1 MSDNVNCN
9 VIAALAALNSA
20 CVKKTYQSF
29 EKLERGEYIVD
40 GFSIVDTAR
49 GKRVRIDMADTYMLL
64 PERFF
69 KQLSEETIAALN
81 KAPKIMVYGGK
92 ETNNRNR
99 LILEFRSDAYF
110 AEMFTDYNEK

>member
-1 MSDNVNCN
+1 MSDNAN

-29 EKLERGEYIVD
+29 KNLERGEYIVD
-40 GFSIVDTAR
+40 SFSIVDTTH
-49 GKRVRIDMADTYMLL
+49 GKRVRIDMSETYMLL

-69 KQLSEETIAALN
+69 KQLNNETIAALN
-81 KAPKIMVYGGK
+81 QSPKIMVYGGK
-92 ETNNRNR
+92 ETNNRDR

-110 AEMFTDYNEK
+110 AEMFTDYNVK